1 MVASSSPPM
10 SLRPTRAARH
20 GVIFV
25 AVALGVSQG
34 CESPASREEKAVTLL
49 ERMAD
54 AFERHGDSD
63 CDSLAAALDEA
74 SKDEDALLALSEVD
88 RTDAS
93 RRRLAKLQKRIDAA
107 TTTIVDHA
115 KKCGSDPRV
124 SRALSVVLGAG

>member
-34 CESPASREEKAVTLL
+34 CESPASREEKAV
-49 ERMAD
+49 
-54 AFERHGDSD
+54 
-63 CDSLAAALDEA
+63 
-74 SKDEDALLALSEVD
+74 LALSEVD